1 MNNWSVKPKLM
12 GHAKFNWRLIGGL
25 IGLAAIDFF
34 IKKGNTMKRLSI
46 FFATVALSSMLQ
58 LANAGEFDDLRS
70 KFSEAR
76 TSLVT
81 MIFYEDQRGAKQQ
94 KLVKATADAVSA
106 RLAKMKAP
114 VGKEGSFKELVE
126 TWNDFKETREKELV
140 PALLRGDDELAR
152 KLVWGIQ
159 KTRYTKCLALIREL
173 DDQKI
178 SAKVYGSGFLELG
191 LRLSEARISLLN
203 MMRSPNK
210 RGAEQ
215 QKLVQDTADAVSV
228 KLADMRAPVGKE
240 AEFKELVETW
250 NAFKQTRE
258 KELVPAILKNNDA
271 EAAKIANGIQ
281 QERLTRILALNKEL
295 NNYSLVP
302 PTIEGGIEEFRDKL
316 NAARDSLLV
325 MLRNKDKRGADQQKL
340 VKDTADAVSEEI
352 KKIRAPVGKEAH
364 LNQLIENWNAFKET
378 REKELVPA
386 ILEGREIE
394 ATRMVKG
401 IQNQRLMKCL
411 ALAGSMVQ

>member
-1 MNNWSVKPKLM
+1 LNKLSV
-12 GHAKFNWRLIGGL
+12 
-25 IGLAAIDFF
+25 
-34 IKKGNTMKRLSI
+34 
-46 FFATVALSSMLQ
+46 FFATVVLSSMLQ
-58 LANAGEFDDLRS
+58 LAHASEFDDLRS
-70 KFSEAR
+70 KLSEAR
-76 TSLVT
+76 TSMVT
-81 MIFYEDQRGAKQQ
+81 MFFYEDQRGAKQQ
-94 KLVKATADAVSA
+94 KLVKDTADAVSA
-106 RLAKMKAP
+106 GLAKMKAP
-114 VGKEGSFKELVE
+114 VGKEGRYNELLE
-126 TWNDFKETREKELV
+126 TWNAFKETREKQLV
-140 PALLRGDDELAR
+140 PALLNGDDATAR

-159 KTRYTKCLALIREL
+159 KTRYTKCMALLREL
-173 DDQKI
+173 EDQKI
-178 SAKVYGSGFLELG
+178 TAKAYGSGFLELG
-191 LRLSEARISLLN
+191 LRLSEARMSLLT
-203 MMRSPNK
+203 MMHSPNK

-215 QKLVQDTADAVSV
+215 QKLVKDTADEVSV
-228 KLADMRAPVGKE
+228 KLADMRAPAGKE
-240 AEFKELVETW
+240 AEFKELADTW
-250 NAFKQTRE
+250 SAFKQTRE
-258 KELVPAILKNNDA
+258 KVLVPLLLTNNDA
-271 EAAKIANGIQ
+271 EASRIAQGVQ
-281 QERLTRILALNKEL
+281 QERLSRILALNKEL

-378 REKELVPA
+378 REKMLVPA

-394 ATRMVKG
+394 ATKMVKG